1 MVKLGLV
8 DFPADYDGKDSL
20 FYIDDEG
27 NEINQPLT
35 SEEQISLMQMELMKT
50 EIVTMCKYENAG
62 SVKYDFPPDKRNKMH
77 KQYCAIAA

>member
-35 SEEQISLMQMELMKT
+35 SEEQISL
-50 EIVTMCKYENAG
+50 VTMCKYENAG